1 MKVKFTVYK
10 TSENRLIVRMLTENG
25 RELFDYVK
33 KGLFRN
39 QEDEIKNTKMRL
51 TTQLGVKKVFIDNNL
66 KIKSEIENTVLNV
79 LNKTLIAQTDSLS
92 TDIDLLTEELEHQK
106 EYAKNINIQKEKKI
120 EDLEREVSLINEK
133 NKQFLVMIE
142 IKNKIIEESEQEMD
156 NIIDETIDY
165 LKSWRSTQ
173 IEEFVNQNK
182 KEE

>member
-10 TSENRLIVRMLTENG
+10 TSENRLIVKMLTENG

-51 TTQLGVKKVFIDNNL
+51 TAQLGVKKVFIDNNL

-79 LNKTLIAQTDSLS
+79 QNKTLIVQTDSLS

-173 IEEFVNQNK
+173 TEIEV
-182 KEE
+182 KEEEE